1 MNAPRVLAKGADLI
15 AFRIRELATA
25 SRVPIVAAP
34 SLTRAIYH
42 STDIGDEVPAPL
54 YVAIAQIL
62 AFVYQLK
69 QYRRG
74 AGPAPRPLGDLV
86 STGRISE
93 GLLMAQAMLSATVGQ
108 GLRHLAQG
116 NIGIPVLL
124 LVLLAMMTLP
134 VPPFLLDVSF
144 TFNIALSLV
153 VLLVSVY
160 SLRPLDFA
168 AFPTILLVS
177 TLLRLA
183 LNVASTRVVLLE
195 GHHGGDSAGKVIQA
209 FGEVVVGGNYVV
221 GLVVFIILVIIN
233 FVVVTKGAGR
243 ISEVSA
249 RFTLDAMPGKQMAI
263 DADLNA
269 GMIDQE
275 TARKR
280 REEVGQEA
288 DFYGAMDGASK
299 FVRGDAV
306 AGILIMLI
314 NILGGL
320 GIGIIQHG
328 LSFDVAVKHY
338 TLLTI
343 GDGLVAQIPSLL
355 LSTAAAIMVTRV
367 SSEHDM
373 GQQVINQM
381 FTDPRA
387 LGVAAAILLILGLV
401 PGMPHVVFIA
411 LAACAAIGAR
421 YISRNEIRRANA
433 PPPAEARAEAA
444 PSVEVSWDDVAP
456 VDVLGLEVGY
466 RLIPLVDR
474 SAGGELLARIK
485 GVRKKLSQEL
495 GLLVPS
501 VHIRDNLDLLP
512 NSYRLTLMGV
522 PVANAEIYPDKW
534 LAIDPGEVFGKLNGI
549 ATKDPAFGLA
559 GRVDRRIAQGEGADA
574 RLHGGRCEHR
584 HRDAPE
590 PDHAGPRG
598 RTARPRRSAEAAR
611 DPRGVRAEARR
622 TARAGQHLDFGAAES
637 AAEPAARKSADSRHQ
652 NDRGKPDRHRG
663 RTKDPEALTAA
674 VRVVARSADRADDLR
689 PHRRARR
696 DHARPGTR
704 TAADPRAPAG
714 SRRIRRRSNPAWPNG
729 CSGRSR
735 LRANVRR
742 FPASRRCCWL
752 QARCGRCCRGSSAS
766 ATGSCTCLS
775 YEEVPDNRQITVVA
789 TIGRS

>member
-1 MNAPRVLAKGADLI
+1 
-15 AFRIRELATA
+15 
-25 SRVPIVAAP
+25 
-34 SLTRAIYH
+34 
-42 STDIGDEVPAPL
+42 
-54 YVAIAQIL
+54 
-62 AFVYQLK
+62 
-69 QYRRG
+69 
-74 AGPAPRPLGDLV
+74 
-86 STGRISE
+86 
-93 GLLMAQAMLSATVGQ
+93 MAQPLSASGGRTMRQ
-108 GLRHLAQG
+108 LAQG
-116 NIGIPVLL
+116 NIGIPLL
-124 LVLLAMMTLP
+124 VLVLLAMMTLP

-160 SLRPLDFA
+160 SMRPLDFA

-183 LNVASTRVVLLE
+183 LNVASTRVVMLE
-195 GHHGGDSAGKVIQA
+195 GHHGGDAAGKVIQA

-221 GLVVFIILVIIN
+221 GLLVFIILVIIN

-263 DADLNA
+263 DADMNA
-269 GMIDQE
+269 GLIDQD

-314 NILGGL
+314 NVFGGL
-320 GIGIIQHG
+320 AIGIMQHG
-328 LSFDVAVKHY
+328 LAFDVAVKHY

-373 GQQVINQM
+373 GQQVMNQM

-387 LGVAAAILLILGLV
+387 LGISAVILLILGLV

-411 LAACAAIGAR
+411 LAACAALGAR
-421 YISRNEIRRANA
+421 YISRREARRASA
-433 PPPAEARAEAA
+433 PVPVEATRTEAS

-474 SAGGELLARIK
+474 NQGGELLARIK

-512 NSYRLTLMGV
+512 NNYRLTLMGV

-549 ATKDPAFGLA
+549 ATRDPAFGLA
-559 GRVDRRIAQGEGADA
+559 AVWIDVSHKEQAQTLGYTVVDASTVIATHLNQIMQ
-574 RLHGGRCEHR
+574 
-584 HRDAPE
+584 
-590 PDHAGPRG
+590 DHAAELLGHDEVQKLLEILAASAPKLAEKLVPDSLSISVLLKVLQNLLREKVPIRDI
-598 RTARPRRSAEAAR
+598 RTI
-611 DPRGVRAEARR
+611 
-622 TARAGQHLDFGAAES
+622 AES
-637 AAEPAARKSADSRHQ
+637 LIDAA
-652 NDRGKPDRHRG
+652 G

-674 VRVVARSADRADDLR
+674 VRVSLGRLIVQNVYGHGDALDVITLDPELEQLLI
-689 PHRRARR
+689 RARAQGPA
-696 DHARPGTR
+696 DSPAIEPGMAER
-704 TAADPRAPAG
+704 LQRSIATACERQE
-714 SRRIRRRSNPAWPNG
+714 I
-729 CSGRSR
+729 SGKPSV
-735 LRANVRR
+735 LLV
-742 FPASRRCCWL
+742 
-752 QARCGRCCRGSSAS
+752 AS
-766 ATGSCTCLS
+766 AVRSLLARFVRFSNRLVHVLS